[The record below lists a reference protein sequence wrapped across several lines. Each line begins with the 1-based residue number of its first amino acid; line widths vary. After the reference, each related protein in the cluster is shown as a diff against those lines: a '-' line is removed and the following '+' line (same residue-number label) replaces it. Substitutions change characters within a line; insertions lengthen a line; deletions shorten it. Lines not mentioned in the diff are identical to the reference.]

1 MNIMEKGDFLVRRFK
16 MSDINGIVKLFENVF
31 EGSFSR
37 EWWKWKYVLNPAG
50 FRGEEGDIWVAEAS
64 DGEMVGHWA
73 VIPERMKLGSK
84 MVIVA
89 QAVDAVTH
97 RDYRGRGIFKT
108 LVKSVCSD
116 AKKRY
121 SFVFGFPNE
130 LYRGYEKL
138 GWKSC
143 RMVDFLNFIN
153 YDRPLKSYFRNNI
166 TVGCAKIALKMLKA
180 KNYLSLGLDFE
191 KSKGSDVEI
200 EEVTKFSNEINEFWK
215 LARLEHNIILERDSS
230 FLNWRFAEHLGD
242 YQKFVARSTETAK
255 ITGYIVVK
263 RTNIRG
269 IPGIL
274 DIVDLHALLCE
285 DESLINLIKFVIDIA
300 KRDELNIV
308 HCRVPEWHRYAK
320 FLRKL
325 GFVLIGRTFEYAK
338 LYQPR
343 LIIYPLAQ
351 NADLDLDKWFF
362 TLADT
367 DYA

>member
-1 MNIMEKGDFLVRRFK
+1 
-16 MSDINGIVKLFENVF
+16 MSDVDGIVELFKNVF
-31 EGSFSR
+31 EGDFSR
-37 EWWKWKYVLNPAG
+37 EWWEWKYILNPAG
-50 FRGEEGDIWVAEAS
+50 FRGEEGDIWIAEAS
-64 DGEMVGHWA
+64 DGEVVGHWG

-84 MVIVA
+84 TVIVA
-89 QAVDAVTH
+89 QAVDGATH
-97 RDYRGRGIFKT
+97 SDYRGHGIFKT

-138 GWKSC
+138 GWKSF

-153 YDRPLKSYFRNNI
+153 YDRPLKSYFKSNI
-166 TVGCAKIALKMLKA
+166 IVRFAKMALKMLRA
-180 KNYLSLGLDFE
+180 RNHLSLSLHFE
-191 KSKGSDVEI
+191 KSIGSDVEI
-200 EEVTKFSNEINEFWK
+200 EEVTRFSNEINDFWK
-215 LARLEHNIILERDSS
+215 QARSEHEIILERDSS
-230 FLNWRFAEHLGD
+230 FLHWRFSIHFGN
-242 YQKFVARSTETAK
+242 YQKFITRSTETGK

-274 DIVDLHALLCE
+274 DIVDLHALPYE
-285 DESLINLIKFVIDIA
+285 EKSLMNLVKSVIHIA
-300 KRDELNIV
+300 ERDELNIV
-308 HCRVPEWHRYAK
+308 HCRVPQWHKYAR

-325 GFVLIGRTFEYAK
+325 GFVPIGRTFEYAG

-351 NADLDLDKWFF
+351 KAGSDVNEWFC

>member
-1 MNIMEKGDFLVRRFK
+1 MEKGDFSVRRFK
-16 MSDINGIVKLFENVF
+16 MSDMNGIVKLFSNVF
-31 EGSFSR
+31 EGSFSQ

-64 DGEMVGHWA
+64 DGEVVGHWA
-73 VIPERMKLGSK
+73 VIPEKMKLGSK
-84 MVIVA
+84 TVTVA
-89 QAVDAVTH
+89 QAVDAATH
-97 RDYRGRGIFKT
+97 PDYRGRGIFKT
-108 LVKSVCSD
+108 LMRSVCSD
-116 AKKRY
+116 AEKRY

-138 GWKSC
+138 GWKSF

-166 TVGCAKIALKMLKA
+166 TVWCAKIALKMLRA
-180 KNYLSLGLDFE
+180 RNYLSPSLHFE
-191 KSKGSDVEI
+191 KSIGSEVEM
-200 EEVTKFSNEINEFWK
+200 EEVTKFSKEINEFWK
-215 LARLEHNIILERDSS
+215 LARLEYDIILERDSS
-230 FLNWRFAEHLGD
+230 FLNWRFAKHLGS
-242 YQKFVARSTETAK
+242 YQKFVARSTETEE

-263 RTNIRG
+263 KTSIRG
-269 IPGIL
+269 IPSIL
-274 DIVDLHALLCE
+274 DIVDLHALPYE
-285 DESLINLIKFVIDIA
+285 DESLVNLIKFVVDIA

-308 HCRVPEWHRYAK
+308 HCRVPEWHKYAK

-325 GFVLIGRTFEYAK
+325 DFVSIGRTFEYAK

-343 LIIYPLAQ
+343 LIIHPLTQ
-351 NADLDLDKWFF
+351 NAGLDLNEWFF